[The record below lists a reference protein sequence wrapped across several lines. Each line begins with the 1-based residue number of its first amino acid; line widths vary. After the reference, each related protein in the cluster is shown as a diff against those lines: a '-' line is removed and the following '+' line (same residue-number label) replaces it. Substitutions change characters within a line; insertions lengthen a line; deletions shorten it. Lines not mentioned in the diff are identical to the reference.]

1 MEQGTEQQTSGQQSK
16 SPRMHLQQ
24 GLLEIYCGDGK
35 GKTTA
40 ALGLALRA
48 AGCGLRVHIVQFL
61 KGTEIDV
68 LIFDEFQA
76 AYAHGLLDKE
86 AAKDFSLKKPATLE
100 LVLTGRNPDPV
111 FLEAA
116 DYVSE
121 IHGVRHPYQKQIPA
135 RKGIEF

>member
-61 KGTEIDV
+61 KGTEACVSCANSADQPGALRQELGIYLFHDGAGQKGDHRV
-68 LIFDEFQA
+68 SQSDA
-76 AYAHGLLDKE
+76 AGGDFHGKKRRNRR
-86 AAKDFSLKKPATLE
+86 ADF
-100 LVLTGRNPDPV
+100 R
-111 FLEAA
+111 
-116 DYVSE
+116 
-121 IHGVRHPYQKQIPA
+121 
-135 RKGIEF
+135 

>member
-48 AGCGLRVHIVQFL
+48 AGCTPSEREPLGIVNCQ
-61 KGTEIDV
+61 
-68 LIFDEFQA
+68 
-76 AYAHGLLDKE
+76 
-86 AAKDFSLKKPATLE
+86 PM
-100 LVLTGRNPDPV
+100 N
-111 FLEAA
+111 
-116 DYVSE
+116 
-121 IHGVRHPYQKQIPA
+121 
-135 RKGIEF
+135 